1 MKKEKR
7 KKKEMIFWLF
17 QFQQESSNNQN
28 SQIFIVGS
36 SKVAKIYI
44 YIQRMINNLYFHI
57 WILAT
62 FG

>member
-7 KKKEMIFWLF
+7 KKKKKEMIFQLF
-17 QFQQESSNNQN
+17 QFQQESSKNQN

-44 YIQRMINNLYFHI
+44 YTKDDQ
-57 WILAT
+57 
-62 FG
+62 

>member
-17 QFQQESSNNQN
+17 QFQQESSKNQN

-36 SKVAKIYI
+36 SKVAKKKIYI
-44 YIQRMINNLYFHI
+44 YTKDDQ
-57 WILAT
+57 
-62 FG
+62 